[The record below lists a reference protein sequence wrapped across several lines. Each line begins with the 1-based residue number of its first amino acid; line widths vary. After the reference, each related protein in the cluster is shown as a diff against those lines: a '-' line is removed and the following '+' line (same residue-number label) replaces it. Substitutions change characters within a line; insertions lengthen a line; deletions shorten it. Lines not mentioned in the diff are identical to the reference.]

1 MTISSGARSVCL
13 SNSEFL
19 GFFLLFSSYL
29 AGGSSSI
36 GKHTKS
42 CNQVKQISAAFSLY
56 RKSENHSYPAG
67 ADSDLGR
74 CYQTPV
80 SGCIQSAV
88 VKMFYGRSIIPVCRA
103 DVSVSLISN
112 IFVLVKSNC
121 LCNFSVIRHGH
132 LEKSRRRQLD
142 VSPFIQEDASFHL
155 NQNSPRL

>member
-1 MTISSGARSVCL
+1 MFKYLRVFRFFY
-13 SNSEFL
+13 FL
-19 GFFLLFSSYL
+19 VHIWQVEAAALGNTQK
-29 AGGSSSI
+29 AA
-36 GKHTKS
+36 
-42 CNQVKQISAAFSLY
+42 VKQISAAFSLY

-112 IFVLVKSNC
+112 IFVLVN
-121 LCNFSVIRHGH
+121 I
-132 LEKSRRRQLD
+132 
-142 VSPFIQEDASFHL
+142 
-155 NQNSPRL
+155 